1 MGSLKFLGENMKRT
15 LGVRLFLFISV
26 LVTISLA
33 CEFSGS
39 TETSKGER
47 AISNENGFSFTPPT
61 GTIVNNQGFIGIDVS
76 ASNAEKSGD
85 FVIGPKCFATT
96 DQSRTNIKDG
106 LQRYW
111 TSAVASEKSNAGL
124 DLSSYQETSVSDHY
138 ALESE
143 ETGTY
148 LASIDSKGTPIYGK
162 RLDVQLEG
170 DQVFWLTCDGPVS
183 RKDETIS
190 LYDGLKGSLQFF
202 APITPTPG
210 K

>member
-1 MGSLKFLGENMKRT
+1 MKRT
-15 LGVRLFLFISV
+15 LDLRLFLLVAV
-26 LVTISLA
+26 LATASLA

-47 AISNENGFSFTPPT
+47 AFSNENGFSFTPPT

-76 ASNAEKSGD
+76 ASNVEKSGD
-85 FVIGPKCFATT
+85 IVIGPKCFASTNPGN
-96 DQSRTNIKDG
+96 TNIKDNT
-106 LQRYW
+106 QRYW

-124 DLSSYQETSVSDHY
+124 DLSSYQETSVSGHF
-138 ALESE
+138 ALEGE

-148 LASIDSKGTPIYGK
+148 LASIDPKGTPIYGK

-170 DQVFWLTCDGPVS
+170 DLVFWLTCDGSVS

-190 LYDGLKGSLQFF
+190 LYDDLKESLQFF